1 MKKII
6 GILAVLLGI
15 VIVVALVGYI
25 LQRQGCISFEYSVSI
40 NGETY
45 TDGDTVKL
53 KYGENVLVF
62 KQAFHDTGDIS
73 VEIRRN
79 KDKDFDFKA
88 GDKILGYTGLDDL
101 TPAFDIK
108 EKKGETILTIP
119 DGATMQ
125 TVLQKLYPDEVVSG
139 VPASVNIFEE
149 SYFFL
154 QVNFGRKT
162 MIFDLLIGAR
172 PTEIVLDPPNIIF

>member
-15 VIVVALVGYI
+15 VVIVALVGYI

-53 KYGENVLVF
+53 KYGENTLKITQPF
-62 KQAFHDTGDIS
+62 YESGEIS

-79 KDKDFDFKA
+79 KDKDFDFTA
-88 GDKILGYTGLDDL
+88 GGEILGYAGLDDL
-101 TPAFDIK
+101 TAAFDIK
-108 EKKGETILTIP
+108 EDDDETVLTIP
-119 DGATMQ
+119 NGETMQ
-125 TVLQKLYPDEVVSG
+125 TILQRLYPG
-139 VPASVNIFEE
+139 TAITVPSEIDIAKD
-149 SYFFL
+149 SYFYL
-154 QVNFGRKT
+154 NVNFGKKT
-162 MIFDLLIGAR
+162 MKINLMLQ
-172 PTEIVLDPPNIIF
+172 

>member
-6 GILAVLLGI
+6 GILAALLAV

-25 LQRQGCISFEYSVSI
+25 LQRQGCISFEYSVSV

-53 KYGENVLVF
+53 KYGENTLKITQPF
-62 KQAFHDTGDIS
+62 YESGEIS

-79 KDKDFDFKA
+79 EEKDFDFTA
-88 GDKILGYTGLDDL
+88 DGEILGYAGIDDL
-101 TPAFDIK
+101 TAAFDIK
-108 EKKGETILTIP
+108 EDDDETVLTIP

-125 TVLQKLYPDEVVSG
+125 TILQKLYPG
-139 VPASVNIFEE
+139 TAITVPSEIDIDKD
-149 SYFFL
+149 SYFYL
-154 QVNFGRKT
+154 NVNFGKKT
-162 MIFDLLIGAR
+162 MKINLMLELI
-172 PTEIVLDPPNIIF
+172 PTTIALDRSSIIF

>member
-53 KYGENVLVF
+53 KHGENTLKITQPFYVS
-62 KQAFHDTGDIS
+62 DDIT
-73 VEIRRN
+73 IGIYRN
-79 KDKDFDFKA
+79 EDKDFDFTC
-88 GDKILGYTGLDDL
+88 GGEILGYAGINEL
-101 TPAFDIK
+101 TAAFDIK
-108 EKKGETILTIP
+108 EVKDETILTIP
-119 DGATMQ
+119 NGENMQ
-125 TVLQKLYPDEVVSG
+125 TILQKLYPGTAITVS
-139 VPASVNIFEE
+139 PEIDITKD
-149 SYFFL
+149 SYFYL
-154 QVNFGRKT
+154 KITFGEKT
-162 MIFDLLIGAR
+162 MKINLMLELI
-172 PTEIVLDPPNIIF
+172 PTTIALDRSSIIF

>member
-25 LQRQGCISFEYSVSI
+25 LQRQDCIPFEYSVNI

-53 KYGENVLVF
+53 KYGDNTLKITQPFYES
-62 KQAFHDTGDIS
+62 GEIS

-79 KDKDFDFKA
+79 EEKDFDFTC
-88 GDKILGYTGLDDL
+88 GGEILGYAGINEL
-101 TPAFDIK
+101 TAAFDIK
-108 EKKGETILTIP
+108 EVKDETILTIP
-119 DGATMQ
+119 NGENMQ
-125 TVLQKLYPDEVVSG
+125 TILQKLYPDTAIT
-139 VPASVNIFEE
+139 VPSEIDIAKD
-149 SYFFL
+149 SYFYL
-154 QVNFGRKT
+154 NVNFGKKT
-162 MIFDLLIGAR
+162 MNFDLILEAH